1 MISLRPEYSQYVKYF
16 LTAALAEARSQT
28 LAIAKT
34 VDPNIMLTRA
44 IDESLATVG
53 MLSWSLIPQEVR
65 TSLIQGSN
73 EYVSM
78 LTYKRLEDGR
88 SLSPDLLTSGIISIF
103 LPPTPVGI
111 GYLALDTIQEY
122 QYYTKSMTEI
132 RQMKGL
138 KPKQDPC
145 EITISPEQA
154 SAQDAK
160 CTIDKRAQ
168 GLEDINSI
176 EPEYDKA

>member
-1 MISLRPEYSQYVKYF
+1 M
-16 LTAALAEARSQT
+16 LA
-28 LAIAKT
+28 
-34 VDPNIMLTRA
+34 RA

-65 TSLIQGSN
+65 TNLIRDSN
-73 EYVSM
+73 EYASM

-88 SLSPDLLTSGIISIF
+88 SLSPDLLTSGIISLF

-111 GYLALDTIQEY
+111 GYLVLDTMQEY
-122 QYYTKSMTEI
+122 QYYAKSMTEI
-132 RQMKGL
+132 RQLKGL

-145 EITISPEQA
+145 EIVTSPDQPP
-154 SAQDAK
+154 AQDAK
-160 CTIDKRAQ
+160 CTIDKRQQ

-176 EPEYDKA
+176 EPECDKV